1 MKIVVTNDDGVFAP
15 GIRVLAETLTDFGEV
30 TVIAPSREQSGMSHA
45 ITVDR
50 PLRMDKINA
59 IPGLEGRCYMVDGT
73 PSDCVKMAV
82 HALNLQPDMI
92 VSGINI
98 GENLG
103 TDVLY
108 SGTVSAAIEAV
119 LLGIPAIAVSQ
130 VSTELEFLETSRGV
144 IAHLFKRNLRLLD
157 NGMIPR
163 DGLLNINVPAVEF
176 SQLRGIRLTR
186 LGNQE
191 FQNRV
196 ETRLDPRGRPYYWM
210 TGARE
215 LEDSQ
220 DLSIDYYAAQAGYV
234 SITPIHF
241 DLTYHQLIP
250 ELKPHLEV
258 EFD

>member
-186 LGNQE
+186 LGNQN
-191 FQNRV
+191 FK
-196 ETRLDPRGRPYYWM
+196 
-210 TGARE
+210 TG
-215 LEDSQ
+215 
-220 DLSIDYYAAQAGYV
+220 
-234 SITPIHF
+234 
-241 DLTYHQLIP
+241 
-250 ELKPHLEV
+250 
-258 EFD
+258 